1 MALWRC
7 RHVFQR
13 LAMPQEMIDILTRNT
28 AYTAGMYRAAGIV
41 ISQLTAMPGAKCPF
55 AV

>member
-1 MALWRC
+1 MALRRC

-28 AYTAGMYRAAGIV
+28 AYTAGVLYRAAGIV
-41 ISQLTAMPGAKCPF
+41 MSPQAF
-55 AV
+55 FRR